1 MVCDSDKIVKNGTQ
15 SNGNQRLMCKECG
28 RSFQAEYT
36 NNGAKLETKFM
47 IIKMSLNGSG
57 IRDISRVLEISPNT
71 VIDVLKKTKDLLVCI
86 NPKYL
91 NHNGTLKIRL
101 EMDEMWG
108 RVYCKDTPC
117 WLWHAINHDTGDVV
131 AFVLGTREKEMCKK
145 LWDAIMSLEKVEV
158 EVVYS
163 DDNWA
168 YHDVIPKAI
177 LQTGKRNTQKIE
189 RKHLTY
195 RTRLKRLARK
205 TICYSK
211 TIEMHIIMISM
222 LINVL
227 EFGRQLL

>member
-1 MVCDSDKIVKNGTQ
+1 MNLD
-15 SNGNQRLMCKECG
+15 
-28 RSFQAEYT
+28 
-36 NNGAKLETKFM
+36 
-47 IIKMSLNGSG
+47 GS
-57 IRDISRVLEISPNT
+57 V
-71 VIDVLKKTKDLLVCI
+71 
-86 NPKYL
+86 
-91 NHNGTLKIRL
+91 KIRL

-117 WLWHAINHDTGDVV
+117 WLWHAIDHDTGDVV
-131 AFVLGTREKEMCKK
+131 AFVMGTREKEMCQK
-145 LWDAIMSLEKVEV
+145 LWDALMSLKNIEI

-168 YHDVIPKAI
+168 YHDVIPKEI

-189 RKHLTY
+189 RKHLTF

-211 TIEMHIIMISM
+211 TVEMHIIMVSL

-227 EFGRQLL
+227 EFKRQLI